1 MSVRVGAIITRL
13 TSARH
18 SSTLPPMNRR
28 KWLTMSAGC
37 LAALVGD
44 RVGASSLT
52 AMFDAPL
59 RDAKDTF
66 DHILLGAPDLE
77 VGIRWVEERA
87 GVRAKFGGKFPD
99 GSRNALLSLGT
110 GHYLEIVASDPAQA
124 AAPDERGLRQL
135 SSPRLIRWAIHTEDI
150 VAVKRAAEAAGVKTI
165 GPQPG
170 SRQRPDGK
178 LLRWQVLGFEQTT
191 PLVPFFIQWGLGSPH
206 PSSDSPQLGT
216 AKSLRFETP
225 QPDELRRVLHG
236 VAIEADIRKSNLP
249 RIVLAVQTARG
260 EIEMS

>member
-1 MSVRVGAIITRL
+1 
-13 TSARH
+13 
-18 SSTLPPMNRR
+18 
-28 KWLTMSAGC
+28 
-37 LAALVGD
+37 
-44 RVGASSLT
+44 
-52 AMFDAPL
+52 MFDAPL

-216 AKSLRFETP
+216 ASRCAS
-225 QPDELRRVLHG
+225 RRHNPTSCAGSYTASQSKLTS
-236 VAIEADIRKSNLP
+236 ASPTCRASCSPFKRQEARS
-249 RIVLAVQTARG
+249 R
-260 EIEMS
+260 